1 MRLKGLSIL
10 QVLFIHNR
18 LIKSTGGSQGVR
30 DIGLL
35 ESALSRMH
43 ATYEG
48 KELYPDI
55 FSKTAAL
62 MESVCGNHPF
72 VDGNKRVSITSAA
85 IFLKLNGWKLTV
97 SQKELERFTLSV
109 ASGNQSLKEIRSWFG
124 KNSKAISEFF

>member
-1 MRLKGLSIL
+1 MKLKLLSIL

-18 LIKSTGGSQGVR
+18 IIKSTGGSQGIR

-48 KELYPDI
+48 RELYPDI
-55 FSKTAAL
+55 FSKAAAL
-62 MESVCGNHPF
+62 MESVCGNHAF
-72 VDGNKRVSITSAA
+72 VDGNKRVSITAAA

-97 SQKELERFTLSV
+97 SQKELERFTLAV
-109 ASGNQSLKEIRSWFG
+109 ASGNKSLEEIQFWLK
-124 KNSKAISEFF
+124 KNSKATAK